1 MNKIDLKNIKKEL
14 EKRKAA
20 NYKFQKGGKLT
31 KYTIESYTNEKL
43 QELIDDYNKNNTSR
57 LENEIK
63 ELVDS
68 IFSRWSD
75 ESDDNMIVL
84 DAAYCPEKRVLEV
97 ENALD
102 DIDFTDENTLYKPI
116 GRFWEGRD
124 YWSRSEMSQEELE
137 RIDNTVWNPFY
148 KDINRLEGKVHDLLE
163 VSDASDYFEDDIDS
177 LNEYWYGVL
186 GIMKDYKVVS
196 FIIRDDGLLNEE
208 KSIDEYPNQIVYH
221 IR

>member
-1 MNKIDLKNIKKEL
+1 MNKIDLENIKKEL

-20 NYKFQKGGKLT
+20 NYKFQKGGELT
-31 KYTIESYTNEKL
+31 KYTIESYTDKKL

-75 ESDDNMIVL
+75 ESDDNMLVL
-84 DAAYCPEKRVLEV
+84 GSVYCPEKRIIE
-97 ENALD
+97 D
-102 DIDFTDENTLYKPI
+102 DSINFTNNNLYKPV
-116 GRFWEGRD
+116 GRFWEGKD
-124 YWSRSEMSQEELE
+124 YWSRDKMSQEELE
-137 RIDNTVWNPFY
+137 KIDNTVWNPFY
-148 KDINRLEGKVHDLLE
+148 EDIGKLKSKVYNLLE
-163 VSDASDYFEDDIDS
+163 LEDTSDYFEDDIDS

-196 FIIRDDGLLNEE
+196 FIIRNDGLLNGE
-208 KSIDEYPNQIVYH
+208 KSINEYPNQIVYH

>member
-1 MNKIDLKNIKKEL
+1 MNKIDLENIKKEL

-20 NYKFQKGGKLT
+20 NYKFQGGGELT
-31 KYTIESYTNEKL
+31 KSTIENYSDKKL

-75 ESDDNMIVL
+75 ESDDNMLVL
-84 DAAYCPEKRVLEV
+84 GSVYCPEKRIIE
-97 ENALD
+97 D
-102 DIDFTDENTLYKPI
+102 DSINFTNNNLYKPV
-116 GRFWEGRD
+116 GRFWEGKD
-124 YWSRSEMSQEELE
+124 YWSRYEMSQEELE

-148 KDINRLEGKVHDLLE
+148 EDIDKLKNKVYSLLE
-163 VSDASDYFEDDIDS
+163 LEDTSDYFEDDIDS

-186 GIMKDYKVVS
+186 GIMKDYSVVS
-196 FIIRDDGLLNEE
+196 FIIRNDGLLNEE

>member
-1 MNKIDLKNIKKEL
+1 MNKIDLENIKKEL

-20 NYKFQKGGKLT
+20 NYKFQKGGELT
-31 KYTIESYTNEKL
+31 KYNIESYTDKKL
-43 QELIDDYNKNNTSR
+43 QELIDDYNKNNTSK

-75 ESDDNMIVL
+75 KSDDNILVL
-84 DAAYCPEKRVLEV
+84 GSVYCPEKRII
-97 ENALD
+97 END
-102 DIDFTDENTLYKPI
+102 YIDFTNNNLYKPV
-116 GRFWEGRD
+116 GRFWEGKD
-124 YWSRSEMSQEELE
+124 YRSRVKMSQEELE

-148 KDINRLEGKVHDLLE
+148 KDIDKLKSKVYNLLE
-163 VSDASDYFEDDIDS
+163 LDDTSDYFEDDIDS

-186 GIMKDYKVVS
+186 GIMKDYSVVS

-221 IR
+221 IK

>member
-1 MNKIDLKNIKKEL
+1 MNKIDLGNIKKEL

-20 NYKFQKGGKLT
+20 NYKFQKGGELT
-31 KYTIESYTNEKL
+31 RYTIESYTDKKL

-75 ESDDNMIVL
+75 ESDDNMLVL
-84 DAAYCPEKRVLEV
+84 GSVYCPEKRIT
-97 ENALD
+97 END
-102 DIDFTDENTLYKPI
+102 SIDFTNNNLYKPV
-116 GRFWEGRD
+116 GRFWEGKD
-124 YWSRSEMSQEELE
+124 YWSRSKMSQEELE
-137 RIDNTVWNPFY
+137 RIDNTVWNPFHE
-148 KDINRLEGKVHDLLE
+148 DIDKLKSKVYNLLE
-163 VSDASDYFEDDIDS
+163 VSDASEYFEDDIDY

-186 GIMKDYKVVS
+186 GIMKDYSIVS
-196 FIIRDDGLLNEE
+196 FIIRDDGLLNTE